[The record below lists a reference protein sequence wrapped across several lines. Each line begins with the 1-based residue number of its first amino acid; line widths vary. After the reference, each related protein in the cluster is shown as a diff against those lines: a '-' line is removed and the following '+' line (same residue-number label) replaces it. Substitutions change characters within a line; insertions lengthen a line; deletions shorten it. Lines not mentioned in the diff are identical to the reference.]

1 MAFYLSKLL
10 PLLVYPLGL
19 SCVLLGAA
27 LIVQRNPRWQT
38 RLVGVTLAIL
48 WLGGNRIVT
57 MTIVRSL
64 EWRYAPPPGRT
75 APLPTG
81 DAIVLLGGAT
91 RELGYPRPTHEVN
104 EAGDRILYAAW
115 LYNHGA
121 APRILISGGTA
132 PWVSPQGGPPEAE
145 AMAELLGMMGVPREA
160 LILETES
167 RNTYENAVGSFEL
180 LAEHDVKTVILVT
193 SALHMPRAYALFQHP
208 DFTVIP
214 APTDYMIS
222 QAEWDHYTQPSLAI
236 QVMNLIPSSRDL
248 ALTSQAM
255 KEYIGMIVYRM
266 RGWM

>member
-57 MTIVRSL
+57 MTVVRSL

-91 RELGYPRPTHEVN
+91 RELGYPRPIHEVN

-145 AMAELLGMMGVPREA
+145 AMAELLEMMGVPREA
-160 LILETES
+160 LWLEEES
-167 RNTYENAVGSFEL
+167 RNTQENAANSFEI
-180 LAEHDVKTVILVT
+180 LAEHNVKTVILVT
-193 SALHMPRAYALFQHP
+193 SALHMPRAMMLFQNP
-208 DFTVIP
+208 DFTVLP

-255 KEYIGMIVYRM
+255 KEYIGMLVYKM
-266 RGWM
+266 QGWM